1 MDDYLVKGLALDGKV
16 RMYAVNTTELCQSA
30 RLQHDLW
37 PTSLATLGRIMSVG
51 VMMAGML
58 KEEDEKIIIQI
69 NGHGPIG
76 TCMVECKSNGDVK
89 GFVGDNEIYLKYN
102 DTNKLAV
109 GLAVGTDG
117 YLKVTKCMGM
127 KTNFTGQVELKTGE
141 IGDDFAYYFTVSEQ
155 TPSAVSVG
163 VLVNTDYNCLAAGGL
178 LIQIMPDATEEDIE
192 KVEKVVANIKPI
204 SMLIAEGI
212 EPKEILIGLFKDTQ
226 ILEEKEIRWHC
237 DCSKDRFR
245 GALSTLATSELQDM
259 IEETHGCEVKCE
271 YCNTKYEFSEEDIN
285 NIIEFKK
292 SCGK

>member
-1 MDDYLVKGLALDGKV
+1 MNDYLVKGIALDGKV
-16 RMYAVNTTELCQSA
+16 RMYAACTTELCQSA

-58 KEEDEKIIIQI
+58 KDEDEKIVIQI

-109 GLAVGTDG
+109 GLAVGNEG

-127 KTNFTGQVELKTGE
+127 KTNFTGQVELQSGE
-141 IGDDFAYYFTVSEQ
+141 IGDDFAYYFTTSEQ

-163 VLVNTDYNCLAAGGL
+163 VLVNTDYSCLAAGGL
-178 LIQIMPDATEEDIE
+178 LIQLMPDATEEDIK
-192 KVEKVVANIKPI
+192 KVEAVVANLKPI
-204 SMLIAEGI
+204 SSLIAEEIGP
-212 EPKEILIGLFKDTQ
+212 EEILLGLFEDTL
-226 ILEEKEIRWHC
+226 ILEKKEIRWHC
-237 DCSKDRFR
+237 DCNKDRFK
-245 GALSTLATSELQDM
+245 GALSTLATDELLAM

-271 YCNTKYEFSEEDIN
+271 YCNTKYQFTEEDLQ
-285 NIIEFKK
+285 NIVEFKR